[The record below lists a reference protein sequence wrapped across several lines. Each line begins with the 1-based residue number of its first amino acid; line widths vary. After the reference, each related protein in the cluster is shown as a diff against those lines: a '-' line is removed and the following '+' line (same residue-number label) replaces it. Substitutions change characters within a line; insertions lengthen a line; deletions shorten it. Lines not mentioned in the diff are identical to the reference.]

1 MTYDTYAKYTRY
13 YIFGSK
19 FATKLTSVG
28 LADTP
33 DCATPN

>member
-1 MTYDTYAKYTRY
+1 MTYDTYAKYTR

-28 LADTP
+28 LADIP